1 MRGFD
6 TNLSSEKSVKK
17 MSPGIGRV
25 PIIIISPFF
34 YSATAIACKNSLGEI
49 EIKVNRRI
57 L

>member
-1 MRGFD
+1 M
-6 TNLSSEKSVKK
+6 KK